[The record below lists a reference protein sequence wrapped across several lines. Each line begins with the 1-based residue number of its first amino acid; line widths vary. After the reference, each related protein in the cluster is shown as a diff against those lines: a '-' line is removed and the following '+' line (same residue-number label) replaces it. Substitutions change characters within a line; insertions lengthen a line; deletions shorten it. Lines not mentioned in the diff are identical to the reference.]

1 MTGKSSHKTEFALR
15 KEWLTLSLDRG
26 QEGEEEAFSDILI
39 FHLSFEEWI
48 EIDQIV
54 QDWESI
60 PSRASILYNLSEII
74 NVIDYWSYAG
84 SNVGKKA

>member
-1 MTGKSSHKTEFALR
+1 MTGKSSHKTEVALR

-26 QEGEEEAFSDILI
+26 QEGDEEAFSDILI

>member
-1 MTGKSSHKTEFALR
+1 MTGKSNHKTEVALR

>member
-1 MTGKSSHKTEFALR
+1 MTGKSNHKTEVALR

-26 QEGEEEAFSDILI
+26 QEGDEEAFSDILI

-74 NVIDYWSYAG
+74 NVIDYWSYTG

>member
-1 MTGKSSHKTEFALR
+1 MTGKSNHKTEVALR

-26 QEGEEEAFSDILI
+26 QEGDEEAFSDILI